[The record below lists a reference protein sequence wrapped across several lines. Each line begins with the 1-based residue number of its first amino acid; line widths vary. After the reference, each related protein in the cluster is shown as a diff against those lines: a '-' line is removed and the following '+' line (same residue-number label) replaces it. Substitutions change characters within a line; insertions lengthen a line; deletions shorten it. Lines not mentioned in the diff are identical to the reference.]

1 MIEKEIGVKNDELMG
16 MIMNI
21 AKNQIAKIKIN
32 FVKKQIEV
40 IDDYSDGGMRL
51 LRNYNGWLSKL

>member
-1 MIEKEIGVKNDELMG
+1 MG
-16 MIMNI
+16 MMMNI

-40 IDDYSDGGMRL
+40 IDDYSDGSARL
-51 LRNYNGWLSKL
+51 LRNYNGWLTKL